1 MSFVS
6 RRNLLWECFVSLLTP
21 WKLNYVML
29 SIEADCGAFV
39 LYLYEEKYVHY
50 RLEVIYPIVLHQYY
64 PLVNALLG
72 FRTEMQT

>member
-1 MSFVS
+1 
-6 RRNLLWECFVSLLTP
+6 
-21 WKLNYVML
+21 ML

-72 FRTEMQT
+72 FRTEMQTWSH